1 MRLTWKDGLA
11 TVFIGLAVVL
21 FAVWSAG
28 ASIAGI
34 SGRGL
39 VVAIFLLGIAGCY
52 TAQSHFET
60 VYGVNGT
67 TRPPLA
73 YVVLISAV
81 GALATVAGIVAMIV
95 GGDSAVTTL
104 LLAMVVHVDSVD
116 GSSSAASLRRPARRD
131 GPLTGS
137 DPGPGSARLIR
148 RRWCPE

>member
-11 TVFIGLAVVL
+11 TVLVAVAVVV

-39 VVAIFLLGIAGCY
+39 VVAIFLLGIGGCY

-73 YVVLISAV
+73 YVVLVSAV
-81 GALATVAGIVAMIV
+81 GALATVAGILALIV
-95 GGDSAVTTL
+95 GGGLAVTTL
-104 LLAMVVHVDSVD
+104 LLAMIVMWILSTVRHQLPTH
-116 GSSSAASLRRPARRD
+116 ARRPAAVGR
-131 GPLTGS
+131 
-137 DPGPGSARLIR
+137 
-148 RRWCPE
+148 

>member
-11 TVFIGLAVVL
+11 TVFVAAAALV

-28 ASIAGI
+28 GSVVGI

-67 TRPPLA
+67 TRPPMA
-73 YVVLISAV
+73 YVALVSAV
-81 GALATVAGIVAMIV
+81 GALATVAGIVALIL
-95 GGDSAVTTL
+95 GGGLAVTTL
-104 LLAMVVHVDSVD
+104 LLAMIVMWILSTVRHQLRT
-116 GSSSAASLRRPARRD
+116 SAGRPVAAVR
-131 GPLTGS
+131 
-137 DPGPGSARLIR
+137 
-148 RRWCPE
+148 